1 MFFIKYYNYL
11 CMTVKELTD
20 TLKKYPPEA
29 TVMIGVENDMCRKV
43 KSVHQLTFTFAAE
56 NGYRYKPIIIE

>member
-20 TLKKYPPEA
+20 TLKRYPQQA
-29 TVMIGVENDMCRKV
+29 TVLIGEENDMCREA
-43 KSVHQLTFTFAAE
+43 KSIHQASFTFADE
-56 NGYRYKPIIIE
+56 YGYRYKPIIIK